1 MGLTPISKE
10 ENKRPG
16 PREKFLNL
24 LWGNVPWGLLHHHPS
39 LSRWPRNKN
48 NLVPEKILET
58 FEGNQWKKQNDRSS
72 GKQDNNSPD
81 CWWWFDQFQMSKV
94 FTADCLKV
102 VILWQELDFT
112 LIISPSHRLLT
123 SLMLFQDFKMLTFYV
138 FKSTVF
144 SLFYSATASSIPRAH
159 HPQQTNP
166 SIMNKLCDLR
176 GGFQLHLQRMLM
188 WWCRLP

>member
-48 NLVPEKILET
+48 NLMPDFGDLWRKSMK
-58 FEGNQWKKQNDRSS
+58 EGEWSEFRQARQQWSWLLAMIWPISNVWGFHCRLSQRS
-72 GKQDNNSPD
+72 N
-81 CWWWFDQFQMSKV
+81 
-94 FTADCLKV
+94 
-102 VILWQELDFT
+102 
-112 LIISPSHRLLT
+112 
-123 SLMLFQDFKMLTFYV
+123 
-138 FKSTVF
+138 VF
-144 SLFYSATASSIPRAH
+144 SFFYSATAPSLPRAH

-188 WWCRLP
+188 WWCKLP